1 MDAQIRELALGLW
14 FGCKASGFLR
24 ETAGRWALGVG
35 RWALGVGRWA
45 LGVGRWALGVGRWAL
60 GGWAAQPLSH

>member
-1 MDAQIRELALGLW
+1 MDAQIRELALGIW
-14 FGCKASGFLR
+14 FGCKTSGFLR

-45 LGVGRWALGVGRWAL
+45 AER
-60 GGWAAQPLSH
+60 LSG